1 MSAKFGPGAIGRIG
15 TIAMSAMV
23 VLAVPIFV
31 LAFSNPYIAGLGL
44 LLICGI
50 AIYTLHQ
57 CFKYANAHPVVAAL
71 DGAQMTRVLQQQ
83 ASMRSLEGL
92 PPPPS
97 ELREL
102 VQNPLAE
109 GQEAEK

>member
-31 LAFSNPYIAGLGL
+31 LAFFNAYIAGAGL
-44 LLICGI
+44 LLIGGI
-50 AIYTLHQ
+50 AFYTVHH
-57 CFKYANAHPVVAAL
+57 CFKYANAHPVVAAM
-71 DGAQMTRVLQQQ
+71 DGAQIVKVLQQQ
-83 ASMRSLEGL
+83 ASMKPLEGL

-97 ELREL
+97 EVGQLI
-102 VQNPLAE
+102 QNPLVQEMDAE
-109 GQEAEK
+109 Q